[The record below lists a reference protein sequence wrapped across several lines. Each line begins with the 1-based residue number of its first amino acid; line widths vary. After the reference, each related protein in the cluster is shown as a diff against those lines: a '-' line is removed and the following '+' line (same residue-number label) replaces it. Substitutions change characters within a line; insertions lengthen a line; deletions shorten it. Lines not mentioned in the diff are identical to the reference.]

1 VFLLIVNFL
10 LLVVGCF
17 LDNIAAMIMLAP
29 ILAPIAVSYGIDPLH
44 FGFILVMNG
53 VVGMLTPPFG
63 ILLFVVCAMAKIP
76 LTVLS
81 RPVLPY
87 VAWQI
92 AVLFLC
98 TYIPPL
104 AIWIPGLLGY
114 IS

>member
-1 VFLLIVNFL
+1 
-10 LLVVGCF
+10 
-17 LDNIAAMIMLAP
+17 
-29 ILAPIAVSYGIDPLH
+29 LH
-44 FGFILVMNG
+44 FGVILVMNG

-76 LTVLS
+76 LTVRS

-98 TYIPPL
+98 TYLPPL